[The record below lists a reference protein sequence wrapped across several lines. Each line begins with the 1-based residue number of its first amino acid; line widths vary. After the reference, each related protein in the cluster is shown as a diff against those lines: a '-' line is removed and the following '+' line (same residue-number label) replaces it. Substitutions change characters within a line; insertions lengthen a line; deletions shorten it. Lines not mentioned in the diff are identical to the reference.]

1 MKLNFLSQNPPA
13 PIAFIINAI
22 NAIMNGAS
30 NSIGTVTLTNNGTT
44 TTLQNNLITSQSVI
58 FLAPQTAH
66 ASTVTGIWCD
76 PTSVPVSGSILG
88 GQITIN
94 HSAVAQAD
102 LTFGYEI
109 RN

>member
-1 MKLNFLSQNPPA
+1 MKLNLLTKTPAA

-22 NAIMNGAS
+22 NALLNGGS
-30 NSIGTVTLTNNGTT
+30 NSIGTVLLTNGGTT
-44 TTLQNNLITSQSVI
+44 TTLYNNLITSQSVI
-58 FLAPQTAH
+58 FLTPQTAH

-76 PTSVPVSGSILG
+76 PASVPVSGSILG

-94 HSAVAQAD
+94 HSSVAQAD